1 MRMWSRNTT
10 LALAA
15 LCLAA
20 PAAMSIAPRDA
31 GAESFPYRLTVINRC
46 NRLIYVARRVRDPE
60 GFWITRAWMVIRAG
74 ARASRNLRTRNR
86 VFYLYAFSADRRLTW
101 SGRNK
106 RGSVRRPVIQRRFTH
121 TSGPLYGPQMRFV
134 SFAKKTIRQGTVRF
148 TQTFYCANAGGASRG
163 GGSAVGEGEGEGGGQ
178 GGGTGGGG
186 TGGGGMGGGGAEGGG
201 RDPGVGD
208 PGGGQGGGSQG
219 GGSQGG
225 GSGGPQLGAIPPALT
240 ALKGRKVWVS
250 TKSTPARDYC
260 AMLRR
265 LGMTVRCSY
274 EQHTGRLNTV
284 ILRCSDHDAGVADD
298 LKRYLGLTNLPT
310 NNWQRDSGCGRYNEI
325 TIYLNQ

>member
-10 LALAA
+10 LALAV

-20 PAAMSIAPRDA
+20 PAAMSVAPRNA
-31 GAESFPYRLTVINRC
+31 GAQSFPYTLTVINRC

-74 ARASRNLRTRNR
+74 ARATRNLRTRNR

-106 RGSVRRPVIQRRFTH
+106 TGSVRRPVIQRRFTH
-121 TSGPLYGPQMRFV
+121 TSGPLRGPQMRFV
-134 SFAKKTIRQGTVRF
+134 SFAKKTIRQGTSRF
-148 TQTFYCANAGGASRG
+148 TQTFYCSNAGGSAGG

-178 GGGTGGGG
+178 GGGTGGG
-186 TGGGGMGGGGAEGGG
+186 AQGGG

-219 GGSQGG
+219 GSSQGGG
-225 GSGGPQLGAIPPALT
+225 GSGGPQLSAIPPALT
-240 ALKGRKVWVS
+240 ALKGRKAWVS

-284 ILRCSDHDAGVADD
+284 ILRCSDHDPAIAED

-310 NNWQRDSGCGRYNEI
+310 KNWQRDGACGRYNEI